1 MNRSRLAHT
10 SAVVLSASLLLGGCT
25 SGDGEGPET
34 ASSATPA
41 PASGSGP
48 QSPAAASVDIP
59 QVVRDVEPSVV
70 TIFTD
75 GGLGSGVVYREDGT
89 IITNQHVVGDARTVE
104 VAFADG
110 QRSSATVVASDVATD
125 LAVIR
130 ADRTGLPPAQFQED
144 LPEVGSLAIAL
155 GSPLGFENTVTA
167 GIISGIGRAIP
178 GSAQL
183 GAALVDLLQTDAA
196 ISPGNSGGALV
207 NGAGE
212 VIGINDAY
220 LPPSTGAVSIG
231 FAIPT
236 GTVVD
241 VVEQLL
247 ATGTVQRP
255 SIGVSVGRVTP
266 ELAQQFDLQ
275 TAAGALV
282 LQVQPGGPGDE
293 AGIQSGDLITTVADE
308 RVDSVEELLGAL
320 RRLDIGQTVSVEVLR
335 EGASRTLQVT
345 LADVGR

>member
-1 MNRSRLAHT
+1 MNPSRLVQM

-25 SGDGEGPET
+25 SGTSEGPT
-34 ASSATPA
+34 AASATSA
-41 PASGSGP
+41 PALGSGEK
-48 QSPAAASVDIP
+48 SPAAASVDIP

-89 IITNQHVVGDARTVE
+89 IITNQHVVGEARTVE

-178 GSAQL
+178 GSAQQ

-255 SIGVSVGRVTP
+255 SIGVAVGRVTP
-266 ELAQQFDLQ
+266 QLAQQFDLQ

-293 AGIQSGDLITTVADE
+293 AGIQPGDLITTVADE

-320 RRLDIGQTVSVEVLR
+320 RRLDIGQTVPVEVLR
-335 EGASRTLQVT
+335 ERASMTLQVA